1 MTLNRALPM
10 EAQEAPAALH
20 PLNHKHKWRSTN
32 PVYIGDTSVR
42 IYTVYFIHLHY
53 PYNVFEEKLR
63 FCSARRHSDQK

>member
-42 IYTVYFIHLHY
+42 IYTIYFIHLHY
-53 PYNVFEEKLR
+53 P
-63 FCSARRHSDQK
+63 